1 MSFKLIYYGFG
12 AFIGLVCGSLINM
25 IFFWV
30 EKSGTYSAAELVRD
44 YGVLGRF
51 LLEVIN
57 VLPFFGV
64 ALGIILVKILFGEE
78 LDKR

>member
-1 MSFKLIYYGFG
+1 M
-12 AFIGLVCGSLINM
+12 
-25 IFFWV
+25 

-44 YGVLGRF
+44 YGVFGRF

-78 LDKR
+78 LDER

>member
-44 YGVLGRF
+44 YGVFGRF

-78 LDKR
+78 LDER